1 MYVCTADRYQTS
13 FSLALRK
20 PFLLSLSREKAI
32 RLAPFRMMKTRTTLR
47 INDHNA
53 KIIAWY
59 VCLVTITA
67 AIVLLYSPDTY
78 FVLSRDVQSTSIDAL
93 DLGVFSMTMLC
104 WVAVTSGM
112 LRRSLKSE
120 ALRRQLDDDL
130 NQLRTDLSRAARVQ
144 TELLPQKVLELE
156 SFELAATRI
165 MARGVGGDFYD
176 WVETAPGR
184 LMLTLGDVM
193 GKGMP
198 AALLMATTRA
208 TLQAL
213 CRQHEP
219 AAAMN
224 LAARTLEN
232 DLQRSESFVTL
243 FHAQLHVGQGRISY
257 VDAGHGHAF
266 VRRGDGILEELRGSG
281 LPLGIPPEERY
292 LEGSVRL
299 GSGDAL
305 VVYSD
310 GLVDAHPDPTLT
322 AATIAAELHEATS
335 AAEMVDRLVGLSK
348 STGAPLDDLTVMVLY
363 CRSEVGAQHSKER
376 VTSRPRLGP
385 SLCDG
390 FQRLSA
396 DMQSMRPP

>member
-1 MYVCTADRYQTS
+1 M
-13 FSLALRK
+13 LN
-20 PFLLSLSREKAI
+20 
-32 RLAPFRMMKTRTTLR
+32 TRTTLR
-47 INDHNA
+47 INDHTA
-53 KIIAWY
+53 KILVWH
-59 VCLVTITA
+59 VCLVASTA
-67 AIVLLYSPDTY
+67 AVVLLYSRYTY
-78 FVLSRDVQSTSIDAL
+78 FVLSRDVQSTAIDAL
-93 DLGVFSMTMLC
+93 DLGVFSVTMLC

-130 NQLRTDLSRAARVQ
+130 NHLRTDLSRAARVQ
-144 TELLPQKVLELE
+144 TELLPQKLPQKVLELE
-156 SFELAATRI
+156 GFELAATRLT
-165 MARGVGGDFYD
+165 ARGVGGDFYD
-176 WVETAPGR
+176 WVQTGPGR

-243 FHAQLHVGQGRISY
+243 FHAQLHIGQGRISY

-266 VRRGDGILEELRGSG
+266 VRRRGGTLEELRGSG
-281 LPLGIPPEERY
+281 LPLGLVPEERY
-292 LEGSVRL
+292 QESSVKL

-310 GLVDAHPDPTLT
+310 GLVDAHSDPTLT

-335 AAEMVDRLVGLSK
+335 AAEMVNQLAGLSE
-348 STGAPLDDLTVMVLY
+348 SAASLTDDLTVMVLY
-363 CRSEVGAQHSKER
+363 CHDGVAAQHPRER
-376 VTSRPRLGP
+376 VTSKPKTGP
-385 SLCDG
+385 SSRG
-390 FQRLSA
+390 PFQRLGA

>member
-1 MYVCTADRYQTS
+1 M
-13 FSLALRK
+13 LN
-20 PFLLSLSREKAI
+20 
-32 RLAPFRMMKTRTTLR
+32 TRTTLR
-47 INDHNA
+47 INDHTA
-53 KIIAWY
+53 KIIVWH
-59 VCLVTITA
+59 VCLVTSA
-67 AIVLLYSPDTY
+67 AAVVLLYSRDSY
-78 FVLSRDVQSTSIDAL
+78 FVLSRDVQSTAIDAL
-93 DLGVFSMTMLC
+93 DLGVFSVTMLC

-130 NQLRTDLSRAARVQ
+130 NHLRTDLSRAARVQ
-144 TELLPQKVLELE
+144 TELLPQRVLELE
-156 SFELAATRI
+156 GFELAATRLT
-165 MARGVGGDFYD
+165 ARGVGGDFYD
-176 WVETAPGR
+176 WVETGPGR

-266 VRRGDGILEELRGSG
+266 VRRRDGTLEELRGSG
-281 LPLGIPPEERY
+281 LPLGLVPEERY
-292 LEGSVRL
+292 QESSVKL

-310 GLVDAHPDPTLT
+310 GLVDAHSDPTLT
-322 AATIAAELHEATS
+322 AATIAAELHGATS
-335 AAEMVDRLVGLSK
+335 AAEMVNQLAGLSE
-348 STGAPLDDLTVMVLY
+348 SAALLTDDLTVMVLY
-363 CRSEVGAQHSKER
+363 CHDGIAAQHPRER
-376 VTSRPRLGP
+376 VTSKPKTDP
-385 SLCDG
+385 SSCG
-390 FQRLSA
+390 EFQRLGA

>member
-1 MYVCTADRYQTS
+1 
-13 FSLALRK
+13 
-20 PFLLSLSREKAI
+20 
-32 RLAPFRMMKTRTTLR
+32 MMKTRTMLR

-53 KIIAWY
+53 KIIVWY
-59 VCLVTITA
+59 VCLVTIA
-67 AIVLLYSPDTY
+67 AAVVLLYSRDSY
-78 FVLSRDVQSTSIDAL
+78 FVLSRDVQSRAIDAL

-112 LRRSLKSE
+112 LRHSLKSE

-144 TELLPQKVLELE
+144 TELLPKQVLELE
-156 SFELAATRI
+156 GFELAATRVT
-165 MARGVGGDFYD
+165 ARGVGGDFYD

-184 LMLTLGDVM
+184 LILTLGDVM

-243 FHAQLHVGQGRISY
+243 FHAQLHVGQGLISY

-266 VRRGDGILEELRGSG
+266 VRRRGGSLEELRGSG
-281 LPLGIPPEERY
+281 LPVGLVPEESY
-292 LEGSVRL
+292 QEGSVKL

-310 GLVDAHPDPTLT
+310 GLVDAHPDPALT
-322 AATIAAELHEATS
+322 TATMAAELHQATS
-335 AAEMVDRLVGLSK
+335 AAEMVNQLAGLSE
-348 STGAPLDDLTVMVLY
+348 SEGLLTDDLTVMVLY
-363 CRSEVGAQHSKER
+363 CRDGVGAQHPRER
-376 VTSRPRLGP
+376 VMSKPKSGP
-385 SLCDG
+385 SSCG
-390 FQRLSA
+390 EFQRRGA
-396 DMQSMRPP
+396 DMQSIRPP

>member
-1 MYVCTADRYQTS
+1 MN
-13 FSLALRK
+13 
-20 PFLLSLSREKAI
+20 
-32 RLAPFRMMKTRTTLR
+32 TRTTQP
-47 INDHNA
+47 INYHNA
-53 KIIAWY
+53 KIIVWY
-59 VCLVTITA
+59 VCLVTSA
-67 AIVLLYSPDTY
+67 AAGVLLYSRGTY
-78 FVLSRDVQSTSIDAL
+78 LVLSGEVQSRTIDAL

-112 LRRSLKSE
+112 LRHSWKSE

-144 TELLPQKVLELE
+144 TELLPQQVLELE
-156 SFELAATRI
+156 GFELAATCVT
-165 MARGVGGDFYD
+165 ARGVGGDFYD

-184 LMLTLGDVM
+184 LILTLGDVM

-243 FHAQLHVGQGRISY
+243 FHAQLHVGQGLISY

-266 VRRGDGILEELRGSG
+266 VRRRGGSLEELRGSG
-281 LPLGIPPEERY
+281 LPLGFVPEERY
-292 LEGSVRL
+292 QEGSVKL

-310 GLVDAHPDPTLT
+310 GLVDAHPDPALT
-322 AATIAAELHEATS
+322 AATMAAELHQATS
-335 AAEMVDRLVGLSK
+335 AAEMVNQLAGLSE
-348 STGAPLDDLTVMVLY
+348 SEGLLTDDLTVMVLY
-363 CRSEVGAQHSKER
+363 CRDGVGAQHPRER
-376 VTSRPRLGP
+376 VTTKPKTGP
-385 SLCDG
+385 SSCG
-390 FQRLSA
+390 EFQRLGA
-396 DMQSMRPP
+396 DMQSIRPP